1 MSTHLAHKPTRERA
15 QRKAVIVH
23 AGARDSY
30 QLAIALA
37 QAGLLETLVTD
48 LFWPESS
55 SWARFL
61 IKYLPA
67 GLREL
72 ALRRSAPQIAFRK
85 ISLCALS
92 GLRCLLL
99 EKLPAIPFEWRR
111 RSIRAMDVTLGSAA
125 GRRARYTSSGLITYS
140 YCGYDAIREY
150 RSPAMLFQAHPHPS
164 TMRSILREELA
175 LHPDCSSSLEQEWEL
190 ALPEQ
195 DYRHLVA
202 ETHLAAH
209 YLVAST
215 FTKQSLVDHGTSPDA
230 ITVIPYGVDLQRF
243 RPADNSQARA
253 GGDFL
258 RLLFVGRI
266 NQRKGIKY
274 LLEALDLLGSANV
287 HLTVC
292 GRVVDDL
299 SLFKPY
305 IDRVTIRPSVSSSEL
320 AAAYRDADLFV
331 FPSIAE
337 GFGQVLLEALA
348 SGLPILST
356 THTAAPDLIVDGEHG
371 FIVEPRRPDL
381 LADRIAWASAH
392 PDELAEMKL
401 RARARAEQFTW
412 ERFRSKSVA
421 AIASYLNKPPALDEV
436 EGQA

>member
-1 MSTHLAHKPTRERA
+1 MSTPVAHKPARVATP
-15 QRKAVIVH
+15 RKAVVVH

-30 QLAIALA
+30 QLALALA
-37 QAGLLETLVTD
+37 EASLLETLVTD
-48 LFWPESS
+48 LCWPESS
-55 SWARFL
+55 AWATFL
-61 IKYLPA
+61 IRHLPA

-72 ALRRSAPQIAFRK
+72 ALRRSIPRLTFRQ
-85 ISLCALS
+85 ISLCAVS

-111 RSIRAMDVTLGSAA
+111 KSIRAMDVTLGITA
-125 GRRARYTSSGLITYS
+125 GKRARRTSSGLVTYS

-150 RSPAMLFQAHPHPS
+150 RAPAMLFQAHPHPS

-175 LHPDCSSSLEQEWEL
+175 LHPDCASSLQQEWEL

-215 FTKQSLVDHGTSPDA
+215 FTKQSLVDHGTSPNA

-243 RPADNSQARA
+243 RPADSPRTRA
-253 GGDFL
+253 AGDPL
-258 RLLFVGRI
+258 QLLFVGRI

-274 LLEALDLLGSANV
+274 LLKALDLLGSANL

-299 SLFKPY
+299 SLFTPY
-305 IDRVTIRPSVSSSEL
+305 LERVTIRPSVSTSEL
-320 AAAYRDADLFV
+320 AAAYREADLFV

-356 THTAAPDLIVDGEHG
+356 THTAAPDLIVEGEHG
-371 FIVEPRRPDL
+371 FIVQPRRPDL
-381 LADRIAWASAH
+381 LADRIAWALAC
-392 PDELAEMKL
+392 PQELAHMKT

-412 ERFRSKSVA
+412 ERFRSKCVTA
-421 AIASYLNKPPALDEV
+421 VTSYLNEPPAVDNNKEYV
-436 EGQA
+436 